1 MEKAFK
7 EISVDELMQYL
18 RGKEERVYNDYYQR
32 EMICFKVHVRED
44 GKIIPEGCSATYDLG
59 RIDVIDLF
67 EIDDEIFYVYSLP
80 KIYDCNPEEELA
92 KASEFLAEKINKW
105 LHRTWR

>member
-7 EISVDELMQYL
+7 EISAEELMQYL

-32 EMICFKVHVRED
+32 EMICFKEHVRDD

-59 RIDVIDLF
+59 RINVIDLF
-67 EIDDEIFYVYSLP
+67 EIDDEILYVYSLP
-80 KIYDCNPEEELA
+80 KIYDLNPEEELT

>member
-7 EISVDELMQYL
+7 EISVEELMQYL

-59 RIDVIDLF
+59 QINVIDLF
-67 EIDDEIFYVYSLP
+67 EIDDEIFYVYSFP
-80 KIYDCNPEEELA
+80 KIYDRNPEEGLA
-92 KASEFLAEKINKW
+92 KASEFLANKINKW